1 MPHIFYSFAVRVF
14 VKFRQI
20 NPVILLRS
28 GAMICLETQLLQSAR
43 DIEVKLNFVSTE
55 IYSHGDQFLKI
66 CMRS

>member
-43 DIEVKLNFVSTE
+43 DIEVKLNFVSSQ
-55 IYSHGDQFLKI
+55 IY
-66 CMRS
+66 